1 MLQSATSLPLLR
13 LVLQGSGRFNF
24 EFAGALVLAGLS
36 NAVLLAIINAAA
48 ENARNAD
55 ANGRFLAMFVIAIT
69 LYIVT
74 QRHILFTSI
83 REVEKLLHDIRVRV
97 AERIRTSNL
106 SAIERVGRSDI
117 YGIINRE
124 TQQISQAAGTL
135 IVAGQSMLM
144 VVFAV
149 LYLAMLSRAAFI
161 IAAVITWAGLTVHFR
176 RAHELNTLLHEAQT
190 QENRFLDGLTH
201 LLDGFKEARMNR
213 TRAGDLFAHLRGL
226 SGNVEA
232 VKTKSSIGFAAH
244 FIFAQ
249 AAFYILLA
257 AIVFLLPK
265 LGEAYSEVVMKL
277 TATVLFIIGPLS
289 AIVSAIPMFS
299 TANVAAAKIFELESV
314 LAHAGDAG
322 ENGRPEAEP
331 PATFQRLVLDGVT
344 FQYSGA
350 GNGSAFKLGPLNLS
364 VNAGDIVFIVGGN
377 GAGKSTL
384 MKTLTGLYLP
394 QAGSITLDSTLVTAE
409 TATWYRSHFA
419 TVFTDYHLFDRLYGL
434 QHVPPERVNALLQM
448 MQIDHKTQ
456 FVDGRFTTQNLSGG
470 QRKRLALIVAML
482 EERPIFVLDEW
493 AADQDPPF
501 RKYFYERVLRELK
514 AQGRTVIAV
523 THDDKYFGVAD
534 QIVKMEYGTF
544 VPYQGA

>member
-350 GNGSAFKLGPLNLS
+350 G
-364 VNAGDIVFIVGGN
+364 
-377 GAGKSTL
+377 KSTL